1 MDEQLYAIPVNDAFN
16 ADCECPVC
24 LMYRSLEKAAVEF
37 TLGPSYME
45 DDVRME
51 TNRTGFC
58 PEHVKLMYEQQ
69 NRLGLALMLHTH
81 TQNVIKEAEKMAKK
95 GRTKAGGLF
104 KKSEES
110 AVGEYMRKLGSSCY
124 ICNRINNTFDR
135 YIDTIFYLYKK
146 EESFRNAFKNSKG
159 FCCTHYGLLY
169 EAAPKYL
176 SGAEL
181 DEFTKIADRLF
192 IENMKRVCD
201 DIEWYTDKF
210 DYRNADAPWKNS
222 KDAVVRTVLK
232 LNSAEIK
239 L

>member
-1 MDEQLYAIPVNDAFN
+1 MDEQLYAIPVNDAFGEK
-16 ADCECPVC
+16 CECPLC
-24 LMYRSLEKAAVEF
+24 LMYRKLETAAVEF
-37 TLGPSYME
+37 ALGPSYME

-58 PEHVKLMYEQQ
+58 ADHVKLLYEQQ

-81 TQNVIKEAEKMAKK
+81 MQNVISHTEKLAKK
-95 GRTKAGGLF
+95 GRTQAGGLF
-104 KKSEES
+104 KKSTGS
-110 AVGEYMRKLGSSCY
+110 AVGEYMRGLGRSCY
-124 ICNRINNTFDR
+124 ICDRISNTFDR

-146 EESFRNAFKNSKG
+146 DDGFRTAFKNCSG
-159 FCCTHYGLLY
+159 FCCEHYGMLY
-169 EAAPKYL
+169 EAAPSYL
-176 SGAEL
+176 SGKDLE
-181 DEFTKIADRLF
+181 EFTTLIDSLF
-192 IENMKRVCD
+192 IENMQRVCD

>member
-1 MDEQLYAIPVNDAFN
+1 MDEQLYAIPVNDAFI

-51 TNRTGFC
+51 TNRVGFC

-81 TQNVIKEAEKMAKK
+81 TQNVIREAEKMAKK

-104 KKSEES
+104 KKAEGS
-110 AVGEYMRKLGSSCY
+110 AVGEYMKKLGSSCY

-146 EESFRNAFKNSKG
+146 EEGFRTAFKNSKG

-169 EAAPKYL
+169 EAAPSYL
-176 SGAEL
+176 SGSDLEQ
-181 DEFTKIADRLF
+181 FTKLLDTLF

-222 KDAVVRTVLK
+222 RDAVVRTVLK

>member
-16 ADCECPVC
+16 ADSECPVC
-24 LMYRSLEKAAVEF
+24 LMYRSLEKAAIEF

-51 TNRTGFC
+51 TNRVGFC
-58 PEHVKLMYEQQ
+58 ADHVKLLYEQQ

-81 TQNVIKEAEKMAKK
+81 TQNVIREAEKLAKK

-110 AVGEYMRKLGSSCY
+110 AVGAYFRQLGKSCY
-124 ICNRINNTFDR
+124 ICGRINNTFDR
-135 YIDTIFYLYKK
+135 YIDTIFYLYRK

-159 FCCTHYGLLY
+159 FCCDHYGLLY

-176 SGAEL
+176 SGSEL
-181 DEFTKIADRLF
+181 DEFTKLIDRLF
-192 IENMKRVCD
+192 IENMQRVCD

-232 LNSAEIK
+232 LDSAEIK